1 MNQIIKKR
9 IEEIN
14 SGRVPEGYKQTPFGI
29 FPYDWELDKTLKDF
43 ALINPKTSKLP
54 IEFLY
59 IDLESV
65 IDGRIVKENIINRNN
80 APSRAQRVLS
90 ENDVIYQMVRPYQR
104 NNLIFHNSN
113 KDIPSVASTG
123 YAQLRS
129 NTPSF
134 LFQTINSDYFCEQ
147 VLSKCTGTNYPAINS
162 EDLGTIMIAYPKNK
176 TEQGKIAEILMKWD
190 EMVELQDQYLKKL
203 EIRKK
208 AVMKKLLTPKADWKD
223 FSIFELGELYQP
235 ITISNNQLQENGYKV
250 YGANGLIGFYD
261 KYNHENSEIAITCR
275 GSTCGNVILTE
286 PKSWITGNA
295 MVFKVKN
302 CYDKKFLFYMCTNRG
317 FKDIVSGSGQPQITR
332 QSLNKVILRMPAI
345 KSEQE
350 LISKTLESVD
360 KEISLQKE
368 KLDKIKT
375 QRKILQQYLLTGIV
389 RMS

>member
-1 MNQIIKKR
+1 MDFQDIEGQYSLKEGDIIFARTGATVGRNYLYKVKDGELLYAGFLIKYSINQEVANPYVVYANCNTKQYWDWVKMVSARSGQPGINA
-9 IEEIN
+9 EEY
-14 SGRVPEGYKQTPFGI
+14 YKYRFI
-29 FPYDWELDKTLKDF
+29 
-43 ALINPKTSKLP
+43 LP
-54 IEFLY
+54 GHGF
-59 IDLESV
+59 
-65 IDGRIVKENIINRNN
+65 
-80 APSRAQRVLS
+80 
-90 ENDVIYQMVRPYQR
+90 
-104 NNLIFHNSN
+104 
-113 KDIPSVASTG
+113 
-123 YAQLRS
+123 
-129 NTPSF
+129 
-134 LFQTINSDYFCEQ
+134 
-147 VLSKCTGTNYPAINS
+147 
-162 EDLGTIMIAYPKNK
+162 
-176 TEQGKIAEILMKWD
+176 EQGKIAEILMKWD

-208 AVMKKLLTPKADWKD
+208 AVMKKLLTPKVDWKY
-223 FSIFELGELYQP
+223 FSMFELGELYQP

-302 CYDKKFLFYMCTNRG
+302 CYDKKFLFYMCKNRG